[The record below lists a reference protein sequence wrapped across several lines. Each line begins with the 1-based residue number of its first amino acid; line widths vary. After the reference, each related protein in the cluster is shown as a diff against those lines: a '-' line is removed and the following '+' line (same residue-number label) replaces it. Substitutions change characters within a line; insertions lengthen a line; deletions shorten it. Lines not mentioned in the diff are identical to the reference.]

1 MSAVPSASRWPGRV
15 VWLGSIAYAVV
26 LTALSLKR
34 LHDFHASYDLAI
46 FDQLTWLLGHFH
58 DPFSTVRGRAMLADH
73 FEPGL
78 AVLAPIGALSAGP
91 WLLLAA
97 QSVGLAAAAPV
108 LFAIGK
114 ARGADPLPAAAVAL
128 LWLASPLTQDT
139 NLFDFHPEA
148 FVPLLFALSVLG
160 LARSSTTLFVVSGVL
175 AASLKEDVALTY
187 AALGVGIVLLGRRP
201 LGAAVAAAGVVW
213 FALATTVGIHLAGG
227 NLSYYSQRFG
237 GGTSASVGLVFHDF
251 VRHPIRGLGTV
262 SFRLNLK
269 MVLGL
274 VGSTLGL
281 CLLGPEIL
289 IAAVPSVAAN
299 ILSRYPQQH
308 YLTLQYHIVPA
319 GVCAAAAAWGV
330 SRLPPLR
337 GRRRIAVVGATA
349 AACVFF
355 LGFSPGIHVARGRYS
370 ETPHDS
376 PAIASARRAA
386 LRLLPAG
393 VPVAVQID
401 AVAHVAERRDV
412 YVFPEPFVRATG
424 NGENWS
430 VAELRRRAAQVQYVL
445 VDDGPT
451 FPATAS
457 DARQV
462 RSRLRQL
469 GFERIYSRSGIQV
482 FRRR

>member
-1 MSAVPSASRWPGRV
+1 V
-15 VWLGSIAYAVV
+15 VWLGAIAYAVV

-34 LHDFHASYDLAI
+34 LHDFHAGYDLAI

-97 QSVGLAAAAPV
+97 QSIGLAAAAPV
-108 LFAIGK
+108 LFAIAK
-114 ARGADPLPAAAVAL
+114 ARGADPLPAAAVGL
-128 LWLASPLTQDT
+128 LWLASPLTQST

-175 AASLKEDVALTY
+175 AVSLKEDVALTY
-187 AALGVGIVLLGRRP
+187 AALGVGIVLLGRRQ
-201 LGAAVAAAGVVW
+201 LGAGVAAAGAVW
-213 FALATTVGIHLAGG
+213 FVLATTVGIHLAGG
-227 NLSYYSQRFG
+227 NLSYYSGRFS
-237 GGTSASVGLVFHDF
+237 GGTSESVGNVLVEF
-251 VRHPIRGLGTV
+251 VRHPIRGFGTV
-262 SFRLNLK
+262 SLRLNVK
-269 MVLGL
+269 MVVGL

-289 IAAVPSVAAN
+289 IAALPSVAAN
-299 ILSRYPQQH
+299 ILSRYTQQH

-337 GRRRIAVVGATA
+337 GRWRIAAVGGTA
-349 AACVFF
+349 AACVVF
-355 LGFSPGIHVARGRYS
+355 LGFSPGVDVVRGRYS
-370 ETPHDS
+370 ELPHDS
-376 PAIASARRAA
+376 PAVASARRAA

-393 VPVAVQID
+393 VPVAVQYD
-401 AVAHVAERRDV
+401 AIAHVAERRDV
-412 YVFPEPFVRATG
+412 YAFPEPFVRAAG

-430 VAELRRRAAQVQYVL
+430 DAELRRRAAAVRYVL
-445 VDDGPT
+445 VDAGST
-451 FPATAS
+451 FPVATS
-457 DARQV
+457 DARWV
-462 RSRLRQL
+462 RSRLRKL
-469 GFERIYSRSGIQV
+469 GFERIFSRSGVEV

>member
-1 MSAVPSASRWPGRV
+1 M
-15 VWLGSIAYAVV
+15 WLAAITYAVV

-34 LHDFHASYDLAI
+34 LHDFHAFYDLAI
-46 FDQLTWLLGHFH
+46 FDQLAWLLGHFH
-58 DPFSTVRGRAMLADH
+58 DPFSTVRGRPMLGDH
-73 FEPGL
+73 FEPGV
-78 AVLAPIGALSAGP
+78 AMLAPVGALSAGP
-91 WLLLAA
+91 WLLLAV
-97 QSVGLAAAAPV
+97 QSIGLAAAAPV

-128 LWLASPLTQDT
+128 LWLASPLTQAT

-160 LARSSTTLFVVSGVL
+160 LARSSTTLFVISGVL
-175 AASLKEDVALTY
+175 AMSLKEDVSLTY
-187 AALGVGIVLLGRRP
+187 AALGVGIVVLGRRR

-213 FALATTVGIHLAGG
+213 FVLATTIGIHLAGG
-227 NLSYYSQRFG
+227 NLSYYSERFG
-237 GGTSASVGLVFHDF
+237 GGRGESIGNVLAEF
-251 VRHPIRGLGTV
+251 VRHPIRGVGTV
-262 SFRLNLK
+262 NFRLNVK

-289 IAAVPSVAAN
+289 IAAVPSFAAN

-337 GRRRIAVVGATA
+337 GRWRIAAIGGTA
-349 AACVFF
+349 AACVAF

-370 ETPHDS
+370 ESPHDA
-376 PAIASARRAA
+376 PGVASARRAA

-401 AVAHVAERRDV
+401 AVAHVAERRAV
-412 YVFPEPFVRATG
+412 YVFPEPFVRGTG
-424 NGENWS
+424 NGEYWS
-430 VAELRRRAAQVQYVL
+430 AAELRRRAAAVRYVL

-451 FPATAS
+451 FPGTAS
-457 DARQV
+457 DARRV
-462 RSRLRQL
+462 RSRLRKL
-469 GFERIYSRSGIQV
+469 GFQRVFSRSGVEV
-482 FRRR
+482 FRRP